1 MFYSEQLL
9 SREGPLA
16 YVWLAANL
24 EKKLTKHQLLNT
36 DITESTRAIV
46 SSSSVSTEPLALRL
60 TGQLLYGVVRIYSRK
75 AKYLLDDVTDA
86 ILKLKSSFR
95 ASQSVIL
102 PAESTVLPSMRAVTL
117 QDTVTET
124 DLLYQEPLNFDEI
137 FSTQR
142 STQPTQLPEES
153 TTFDRSVEVPR
164 RAEVDELD
172 GVQDDLEL
180 NLDFDLADAMDVDR
194 DASVELGRAG
204 DDANASQQLNDVP
217 DFELPDFREPVLE
230 IDENEPATPG
240 HGDQLGPE
248 VQIETIPDKR
258 TRRPPVFENVD
269 VVRTSRK
276 RVVMDEQIEIPG
288 ELIREYQASYPA
300 PPVADERTGD
310 LQNVMELA
318 KPRCLT
324 FGALEVP
331 VLKKRRT
338 EQAEQAEQAAE
349 NEVSLQ
355 LPSFDVGAEDA
366 AFEELA
372 APAAPQDLP
381 ELDEELESFQTNNPS
396 DSQTVSRATVKVADE
411 VRALLADAPAT
422 TFSELVARDMGS
434 AEPLSRNPKRE
445 ATRTFFELLV
455 LATGDSVELS
465 QDRLFGEIGISA
477 RAGLAV

>member
-36 DITESTRAIV
+36 DIAESTRAIV

-124 DLLYQEPLNFDEI
+124 DLLYQEPLNFDDI

-180 NLDFDLADAMDVDR
+180 NLDFDLGDAMDVDR

-240 HGDQLGPE
+240 HGDPLGPE

-288 ELIREYQASYPA
+288 ELIRQYQASYPA
-300 PPVADERTGD
+300 PPVADERAGD
-310 LQNVMELA
+310 LEKVAELA
-318 KPRCLT
+318 RPRCLT
-324 FGALEVP
+324 FGALEMP
-331 VLKKRRT
+331 VVKKRRT
-338 EQAEQAEQAAE
+338 EQGEQAPQ
-349 NEVSLQ
+349 NDTSLQ

-372 APAAPQDLP
+372 EPAAPQDVP
-381 ELDEELESFQTNNPS
+381 ELDEELESFETNNLG
-396 DSQTVSRATVKVADE
+396 DSQTVSRATAKVAE
-411 VRALLADAPAT
+411 QVRALLADTPAT
-422 TFSELVARDMGS
+422 TFSELMARDMDS